1 MQWDDLRFALAL
13 DRKKTL
19 SSAAKSLGVNHT
31 TVARRIEALEE
42 NLGTRLFDKMP
53 SGYVPTPEGE
63 DILLVA
69 AKVENEL
76 LDLDRQVFGRD
87 ASLRGSLRVTTLDV
101 FAIQQST
108 MFSSFC
114 ERYPE
119 VTLETV
125 LSNTPQSL
133 TKREADIAIRA
144 TNTPPPNL
152 VGKKLG
158 RMEFALYGAKRLV
171 DSRTDPEDFESYPWI
186 AWDEKLGARVTEA
199 WMKKNVP
206 KAHIA
211 ARLDSGVTNLC
222 FLRAGVGITF
232 APCLWADALP
242 EVLRLSEPEPD
253 FGVDIWLL
261 THPDLRHTARVR
273 AFMEHV
279 LDNFTIGPPPGG
291 GCG

>member
-13 DRKKTL
+13 ERNKTL

-42 NLGTRLFDKMP
+42 GLGTRLFDKTP
-53 SGYVPTPEGE
+53 TGYVPTQEGE

-76 LDLDRQVFGRD
+76 LNLDRQVFGRD

-101 FAIQQST
+101 FAIQHSS

-133 TKREADIAIRA
+133 TKREADIALRA
-144 TNTPPPNL
+144 TNAPPPNL

-158 RMEFALYGAKRLV
+158 RLEFALYGAKRLV
-171 DSRTDPEDFESYPWI
+171 ESREDPQDLESYPWL

-206 KAHIA
+206 KAHVA

-222 FLRAGVGITF
+222 FLRAGVGIAF
-232 APCLWADALP
+232 APCLWADELA
-242 EVLRLSEPEPD
+242 EVVRLAEPLPD

-279 LDNFTIGPPPGG
+279 LENFKFGATAGA
-291 GCG
+291 CS